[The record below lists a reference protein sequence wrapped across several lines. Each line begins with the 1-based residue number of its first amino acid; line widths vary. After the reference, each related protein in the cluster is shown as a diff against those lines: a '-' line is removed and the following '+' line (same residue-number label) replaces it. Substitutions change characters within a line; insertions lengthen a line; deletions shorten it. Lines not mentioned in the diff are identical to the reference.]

1 MPTAYPSSIK
11 NFTTKVNYV
20 DTVLAGDVND
30 LQDELV
36 AVETALGSS
45 IRTGSGWVGS
55 FDQITTNWT
64 TLKDRI
70 VNIEYGLNDAWTA
83 KLPGGGTTGQVL
95 SKVDGTNYNVAWT
108 TPTTEI
114 PSQSGNAGKYLT
126 TDGSNTSWGT
136 VTQAEQTSP
145 FLLAGC

>member
-1 MPTAYPSSIK
+1 MPTAYPSSVK

-30 LQDELV
+30 LQEELV
-36 AVETALGSS
+36 AVENALGAS
-45 IRTGSGWVGS
+45 IKTGSGWVGS
-55 FDQITTNWT
+55 FDQITTNWS

-70 VNIEYGLNDAWTA
+70 ANIEYGLGDAYNRII
-83 KLPGGGTTGQVL
+83 PSGGTTGQVL
-95 SKVDGTNYNVAWT
+95 RKTSNTNYAVEWAEPVT
-108 TPTTEI
+108 GI

-126 TDGSNTSWGT
+126 TDGSNASWGT